1 MREASRSRT
10 RSEKPTQKR
19 RQTDT
24 GLISVV
30 IPALNE
36 ERSIALVISDLK
48 VTARKANLQLYI
60 IVCDNGSTDQTA
72 AVARKAG
79 ALVVQET
86 ERGYGAACLK
96 ALVHLPA
103 ETEIVLF
110 IDADYS
116 DFPGEFPLL
125 VRPIADGQAD
135 LVIGSR
141 TAAGAVRERGSLT
154 IQQRFGNWLSTFL
167 IRLLYGQRYT
177 DLGPFRA
184 ISVRALQLLGMR
196 DRNFG
201 WTVEMQI
208 KAARLQLRSKEVP
221 VSYRKRIGVSKIS
234 GTIKGTIMA
243 GIIILGTIFREY
255 FTKRDQ

>member
-1 MREASRSRT
+1 M
-10 RSEKPTQKR
+10 
-19 RQTDT
+19 
-24 GLISVV
+24 V

-96 ALVHLPA
+96 ALAHLPA

-141 TAAGAVRERGSLT
+141 T
-154 IQQRFGNWLSTFL
+154 
-167 IRLLYGQRYT
+167 
-177 DLGPFRA
+177 
-184 ISVRALQLLGMR
+184 
-196 DRNFG
+196 
-201 WTVEMQI
+201 
-208 KAARLQLRSKEVP
+208 
-221 VSYRKRIGVSKIS
+221 
-234 GTIKGTIMA
+234 
-243 GIIILGTIFREY
+243 
-255 FTKRDQ
+255 